1 MSARAPGYRVR
12 PSLALGLAGFC
23 TSISWQ
29 VMVPVVPL
37 YLAQLGYSAAAIG
50 VLIGLFSVAMA
61 ITELQAGVIAGA
73 IGRRGA
79 LLAGYIVHALCLNLT
94 AAARAPGLVAWSL
107 AAVGAARG
115 IAVPPLHATVADSAG
130 AEARGRAFATFWL
143 WSSFAA
149 LTGPAIGGFVAAHYG
164 YRMPFFLASL
174 FSVAAL
180 ISVAVVARPA
190 PRSTSAGESRPPGP
204 SAGSLSALLADPT
217 VARLGISILLC
228 YSIAGIW
235 TTFLPLYAAH
245 RGVPVQTIGLI
256 FALQGG
262 TYAAMQLPTGRLIS
276 VERGRWMV
284 LAGIGGMTAV
294 VLAVPLAHAAPPL
307 FAAGVLY
314 GAAAGLMPVTFA
326 TLVTWRAPAGG
337 YTAAMSVYNA
347 AIDFGLFAGPLLGAA
362 AARLDIAGP
371 FLLALPLGLV
381 AVVMSL
387 RTAHGLPAAAPDAA
401 SVAGGAP
408 GGQ

>member
-1 MSARAPGYRVR
+1 
-12 PSLALGLAGFC
+12 
-23 TSISWQ
+23 
-29 VMVPVVPL
+29 
-37 YLAQLGYSAAAIG
+37 
-50 VLIGLFSVAMA
+50 
-61 ITELQAGVIAGA
+61 
-73 IGRRGA
+73 
-79 LLAGYIVHALCLNLT
+79 
-94 AAARAPGLVAWSL
+94 
-107 AAVGAARG
+107 
-115 IAVPPLHATVADSAG
+115 
-130 AEARGRAFATFWL
+130 
-143 WSSFAA
+143 
-149 LTGPAIGGFVAAHYG
+149 
-164 YRMPFFLASL
+164 
-174 FSVAAL
+174 
-180 ISVAVVARPA
+180 
-190 PRSTSAGESRPPGP
+190 
-204 SAGSLSALLADPT
+204 
-217 VARLGISILLC
+217 
-228 YSIAGIW
+228 
-235 TTFLPLYAAH
+235 
-245 RGVPVQTIGLI
+245 
-256 FALQGG
+256 
-262 TYAAMQLPTGRLIS
+262 
-276 VERGRWMV
+276 
-284 LAGIGGMTAV
+284 V